1 MAKEQSD
8 LLAPRLSA
16 TMIIVRAA
24 SAAAAGEVLAI
35 TRSKQLRVLPGFMVF
50 PGGVLDPL
58 DIDVASSLPQ
68 AMRNSTPS
76 LFTMQEADFK
86 GEIVSRDLLYWSLF
100 VAGVRELF
108 EETGIY
114 MGAPRKS
121 WTELQEIREA
131 LLQGQG
137 SEWKK
142 IVITESSFY
151 PFRYVGRRVTP
162 IQVKHRFDTHY
173 FIVQVPHDIAVYP
186 SPDEVESV
194 LWSAPDEL
202 LTRFGQDEFHMAPP
216 TVDALTALSRHA
228 SLADLMANA
237 VMAEQSNDDARI
249 NHFLRQLSA
258 N

>member
-24 SAAAAGEVLAI
+24 SGDAACEVLAI
-35 TRSKQLRVLPGFMVF
+35 TRSKKLRVLPGFMVF

-58 DIDVASSLPQ
+58 DIYVATSLQQ
-68 AMRNSTPS
+68 AMRDSTPS
-76 LFTMQEADFK
+76 LFSLQEADFK
-86 GEIVSRDLLYWSLF
+86 GDVVSRDLLYWSLF
-100 VAGVRELF
+100 AAGVRELF

-121 WTELQEIREA
+121 WTELQVIREA

-137 SEWKK
+137 SEWMEL
-142 IVITESSFY
+142 VMTEPSFY
-151 PFRYVGRRVTP
+151 SFRYVGRRVTP
-162 IQVKHRFDTHY
+162 MQVKHRFDTHY
-173 FIVQVPHDIAVYP
+173 FIVQVPHDTEVYP

-216 TVDALTALSRHA
+216 TVDALTTLSRHA

-237 VMAEQSNDDARI
+237 DMSEQRNDDARI